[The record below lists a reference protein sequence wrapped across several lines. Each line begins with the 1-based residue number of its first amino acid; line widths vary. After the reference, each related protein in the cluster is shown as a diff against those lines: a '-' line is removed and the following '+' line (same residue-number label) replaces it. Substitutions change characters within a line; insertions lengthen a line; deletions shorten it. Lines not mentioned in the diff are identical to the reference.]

1 MTNIN
6 EESDDESVAT
16 NDITEEPVAEELV
29 PEPVEPEPQPEPELQ
44 PEPEPENKKPKKG
57 KRLGRPKKQEVEKAD
72 ERDVQLKKNVSNY
85 SKTDLLE
92 LLEHQYQEN
101 KLLREKEM
109 LKVFEKSKKPKEKKA
124 RTQKQIEAT
133 QRLVEANKRRAQAKR
148 SEIKAEVEAEVKG
161 DIANQVQEEIVKI
174 IHNPARS
181 LTPERVKKV
190 EAYTEKTTRKN
201 RFS

>member
-16 NDITEEPVAEELV
+16 NDITEEPVVEELV
-29 PEPVEPEPQPEPELQ
+29 PEPVEPEPELQ

-109 LKVFEKSKKPKEKKA
+109 LKVFENRWKALKSM
-124 RTQKQIEAT
+124 
-133 QRLVEANKRRAQAKR
+133 
-148 SEIKAEVEAEVKG
+148 
-161 DIANQVQEEIVKI
+161 
-174 IHNPARS
+174 
-181 LTPERVKKV
+181 
-190 EAYTEKTTRKN
+190 
-201 RFS
+201 